1 MNSTTMTNKS
11 HFIFALFSALLL
23 AISGTDTSA
32 ATVPATKKVLL
43 IGNSYTYY
51 NNMPRMID
59 SLAASIG
66 ENIECTAITKGGQ
79 TLKGH
84 LENQKLIDTLRHGGW
99 DYVVIQEQSSNPAKT
114 TREVISN
121 VYPYA
126 HTLDSLAKAGSP
138 EAKVIFYMTWGHKKG
153 TVRKAER
160 SNRLMRTYSEMQARL
175 RTSYLE
181 MTYENN
187 AWCAPVGMA
196 WAKVRSEMPDLEL
209 YNTKDKHH
217 PSPAGSYLVANVI
230 LSTILQ
236 KPFTSDFSS
245 ALNQQTARYLQ
256 QVAQNTVLT
265 NKELLNLD
273 SPQ

>member
-1 MNSTTMTNKS
+1 MTTHYPASLRRICIMT
-11 HFIFALFSALLL
+11 LLALL
-23 AISGTDTSA
+23 SA
-32 ATVPATKKVLL
+32 SITYAAKSPKKVLF

-51 NNMPRMID
+51 NDMPKMVD

-66 ENIECTAITKGGQ
+66 ENLECTAITKGGQ

-84 LENQKLIDTLRHGGW
+84 LENQKLLDTLSRGGW
-99 DYVVIQEQSSNPAKT
+99 DYVVIQEQSSAPAKT
-114 TREVISN
+114 SREVIAD

-138 EAKVIFYMTWGHKKG
+138 EAKVIFYMTWGHRNG
-153 TVRKAER
+153 TTRKAER
-160 SNRLMRTYSEMQARL
+160 RNPMMRTYQEMQARL

-196 WAKVRSEMPDLEL
+196 WAKVRSEMPDIVL
-209 YNTKDKHH
+209 YNKDNSH

-236 KPFTSDFSS
+236 KPYTSDFLSRVDP
-245 ALNQQTARYLQ
+245 QTALYLQ

-273 SPQ
+273 SEQ